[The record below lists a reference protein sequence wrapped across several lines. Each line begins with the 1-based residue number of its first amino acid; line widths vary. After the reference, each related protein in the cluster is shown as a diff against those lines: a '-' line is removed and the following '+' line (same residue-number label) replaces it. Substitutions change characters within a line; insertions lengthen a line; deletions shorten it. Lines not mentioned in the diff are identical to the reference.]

1 MVGPVQ
7 TAAARPDALTIS
19 GVEIGVNSDGCG
31 MDDLSFCGAVTATVP
46 AEVVWD
52 DFVAA
57 AVAQQWV
64 GVEALSGLPGTVG
77 DVVAQGSTAYGQR
90 VEDVVA
96 SVRTWD
102 EETDHQKTFAAVDCE
117 FCCGG
122 SRFSDTDRYR
132 ILDVTFLMRQGDV
145 TRPLRDPAL
154 LALLR
159 AEQGARV
166 PLRQV
171 REALLAGSVGV
182 LDEAEQV
189 PVRVDESAD
198 PQA

>member
-1 MVGPVQ
+1 MVGTAQ
-7 TAAARPDALTIS
+7 TAAARPDILTIS
-19 GVEIGVNSDGCG
+19 GLEIGVNSDGCG
-31 MDDLSFCGAVTATVP
+31 VDDLSFCGAVTATVP

-52 DFVAA
+52 EFVAA

-102 EETDHQKTFAAVDCE
+102 EVTDHQKTFPAVDCE
-117 FCCGG
+117 FRCGG

-145 TRPLRDPAL
+145 TRPLRDPGL

-159 AEQGARV
+159 AERGARV